1 MQSSLNGVFAY
12 NSVANKKKVWTSQMF
27 ILTSNSFLTAIDGMT
42 QNGEDTNPPLV

>member
-12 NSVANKKKVWTSQMF
+12 NSVANKKKGLDFPDV
-27 ILTSNSFLTAIDGMT
+27 LNSNSFLTAIGGMT